1 MLDVTEAIENRRSI
15 RQYTDAPISQDT
27 MDRLISLA
35 VKAPTGSGMEPWGF
49 VILRDRAEIDAL
61 SDRAKKEI
69 LDHMADYPQFTQYE
83 TWLKNP
89 KYNIFNHAGTVL
101 VIYGDTRSHWHVYD
115 CSLVAGNIMLLA
127 ESEGI
132 GCCWIGFAEAVLN
145 TAEFKKAQRSRPFRA
160 RVHHQHGLQQLQAE
174 TRDPQAPHDFL
185 EIAFRISGQLRPRKL
200 ALPGPLCRQRGFASG
215 S

>member
-1 MLDVTEAIENRRSI
+1 
-15 RQYTDAPISQDT
+15 
-27 MDRLISLA
+27 
-35 VKAPTGSGMEPWGF
+35 
-49 VILRDRAEIDAL
+49 
-61 SDRAKKEI
+61 
-69 LDHMADYPQFTQYE
+69 MADYPQFTQYE

-145 TAEFKKAQRSRPFRA
+145 TAEFKKAHNVPDHFELVSTISMGYSNSKLKPATRRPPMIF
-160 RVHHQHGLQQLQAE
+160 
-174 TRDPQAPHDFL
+174 
-185 EIAFRISGQLRPRKL
+185 SK
-200 ALPGPLCRQRGFASG
+200 
-215 S
+215 

>member
-101 VIYGDTRSHWHVYD
+101 V
-115 CSLVAGNIMLLA
+115 ML
-127 ESEGI
+127 
-132 GCCWIGFAEAVLN
+132 F
-145 TAEFKKAQRSRPFRA
+145 
-160 RVHHQHGLQQLQAE
+160 
-174 TRDPQAPHDFL
+174 
-185 EIAFRISGQLRPRKL
+185 
-200 ALPGPLCRQRGFASG
+200 
-215 S
+215 

>member
-83 TWLKNP
+83 TWLKNLRRHP
-89 KYNIFNHAGTVL
+89 FTLARLRLLPRCGQHHAPRRVRGHRL
-101 VIYGDTRSHWHVYD
+101 LLDRLRRGRSQH
-115 CSLVAGNIMLLA
+115 GRIQ
-127 ESEGI
+127 EG
-132 GCCWIGFAEAVLN
+132 
-145 TAEFKKAQRSRPFRA
+145 AQCSRPFRA

-174 TRDPQAPHDFL
+174 PRDPQAAHDFL
-185 EIAFRISGQLRPRKL
+185 EIAFRIIRTTEAPE
-200 ALPGPLCRQRGFASG
+200 ACASG
-215 S
+215 ASLPAKGNC

>member
-101 VIYGDTRSHWHVYD
+101 VIYGDTRSHWH
-115 CSLVAGNIMLLA
+115 
-127 ESEGI
+127 I

-145 TAEFKKAQRSRPFRA
+145 TAEFKKAHNVPDHFELVSTISMGYSNSKLKPATRRPPMIF
-160 RVHHQHGLQQLQAE
+160 
-174 TRDPQAPHDFL
+174 
-185 EIAFRISGQLRPRKL
+185 SK
-200 ALPGPLCRQRGFASG
+200 
-215 S
+215 

>member
-83 TWLKNP
+83 TWLKAQCSSFTATP
-89 KYNIFNHAGTVL
+89 VHTGTFTTAPSWLATSCSSPSPRASAAAG
-101 VIYGDTRSHWHVYD
+101 
-115 CSLVAGNIMLLA
+115 
-127 ESEGI
+127 
-132 GCCWIGFAEAVLN
+132 
-145 TAEFKKAQRSRPFRA
+145 
-160 RVHHQHGLQQLQAE
+160 
-174 TRDPQAPHDFL
+174 
-185 EIAFRISGQLRPRKL
+185 
-200 ALPGPLCRQRGFASG
+200 
-215 S
+215 